1 MSEEHK
7 CNTPID
13 NLLKILE
20 EDNKFLEDLERKLNQ
35 IVDTFYGPSK
45 EPVPNTA
52 QDDEIISGSIY
63 RAIQLAEIIKA
74 TTLRL
79 TTLANTIEDG
89 QRTYANKEKL

>member
-13 NLLKILE
+13 ALLMVLE
-20 EDNKFLEDLERKLNQ
+20 EDNKFLGDLERKLNQ

-45 EPVPNTA
+45 ESVADTA
-52 QDDEIISGSIY
+52 QDDEKMSGSIY
-63 RAIQLAEIIKA
+63 RATQLAEAIKA
-74 TTLRL
+74 TTFRL

-89 QRTYANKEKL
+89 QRTYANEEKL